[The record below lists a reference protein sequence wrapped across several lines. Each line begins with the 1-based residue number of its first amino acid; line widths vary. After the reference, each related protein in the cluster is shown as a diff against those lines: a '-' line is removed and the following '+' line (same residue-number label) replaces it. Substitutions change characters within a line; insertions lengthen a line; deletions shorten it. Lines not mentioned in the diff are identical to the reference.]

1 MKLSIAKSISWIASF
16 TLLFNLSSTALAKV
30 TVVTTLPSFADI
42 AKNVGGDEVN
52 AISLTR
58 GNQDPHFVD
67 AKPDLMLSLNKADL
81 LIRAGLGLE
90 DGWLPPLLT
99 GSRNSKIQNGSAGNL
114 DASSVMPLKDVPK
127 TPLDRAQGDVHP
139 GGNPHFMVDP
149 RNGII
154 LANAIVE
161 RLSKIEPSKAA
172 DFRKRADAFIADLK
186 KHIEQWDKELK
197 PFAGTTV
204 VTYHKSWIYFL
215 DWAHFKEAAT
225 VEPKPGIPP
234 SPEHVVQLIDLMKK
248 QKIKLILMEPFYPKG
263 VAQDVAQQTGAK
275 LLVLPVEVKGN
286 SEAKTYID
294 VFDQIIKQ
302 VKTALT
308 ASHS

>member
-1 MKLSIAKSISWIASF
+1 
-16 TLLFNLSSTALAKV
+16 V

-42 AKNVGGDEVN
+42 AKNVGGDDVN

-58 GNQDPHFVD
+58 GTQDPHFVD

-99 GSRNSKIQNGSAGNL
+99 GSRNGKIQNGTEGNL
-114 DASSVMPLKDVPK
+114 DASSIMPLKEVPK

-186 KHIEQWDKELK
+186 KHIEQWDKDLK
-197 PFAGTTV
+197 PFAGTSV

-263 VAQDVAQQTGAK
+263 VAQDIAQKTGAK
-275 LLVLPVEVKGN
+275 LLVLPAEVKGT
-286 SEAKTYID
+286 SDAKTYFD

-302 VKTALT
+302 VKSALS
-308 ASHS
+308 ASH

>member
-1 MKLSIAKSISWIASF
+1 MKRTVLRTSFLFAS
-16 TLLFNLSSTALAKV
+16 LAWALGMSSAAQAKV

-67 AKPDLMLSLNKADL
+67 AKPDLMLTLNKADL

-99 GSRNSKIQNGSAGNL
+99 GSRNGKILNGTDGNL
-114 DASSVMPLKDVPK
+114 DVSSAMVLKEVPK

-149 RNGII
+149 RNGIV
-154 LANAIVE
+154 LANAIAE
-161 RLSKIEPSKAA
+161 RLAKLDPGKAE
-172 DFRKRADAFIADLK
+172 DFRKRAAAYSADLK
-186 KHIEQWDKELK
+186 KHIEQWDKDLK
-197 PFAGTTV
+197 PFAGTQV

-215 DWAHFKEAAT
+215 DWTHFKEMGT

-234 SPEHVVQLIDLMKK
+234 SPEHVVQLIHLMKQ

-263 VAQDVAQQTGAK
+263 VAQDIAQQTGAK

-294 VFDQIIKQ
+294 VFDQIVKQIKA
-302 VKTALT
+302 AL
-308 ASHS
+308 AS

>member
-1 MKLSIAKSISWIASF
+1 MKRLPISLISTIAATAFSLSF
-16 TLLFNLSSTALAKV
+16 SSAALAKV
-30 TVVTTLPSFADI
+30 NVITTLPSFADI

-52 AISLTR
+52 AVSLTR
-58 GNQDPHFVD
+58 GTQDPHFVD

-90 DGWLPPLLT
+90 DGWLPPLLV
-99 GSRNSKIQNGSAGNL
+99 GSRNAKIQNGTEGNL

-127 TPLDRAQGDVHP
+127 SPLDRAQGDVHP
-139 GGNPHFMVDP
+139 GGNPHFMLDP
-149 RNGII
+149 RNGIT
-154 LANAIVE
+154 LANAIAE
-161 RLSKIEPSKAA
+161 RLAKLDPSKAE
-172 DFRKRADAFIADLK
+172 DFRKRAAAYGADLK

-197 PFAGTTV
+197 PFAGTSV

-234 SPEHVVQLIDLMKK
+234 SPEHVVQLIQSMKQ

-275 LLVLPVEVKGN
+275 LLVLPAEVKGN
-286 SEAKTYID
+286 SDAKTYVD
-294 VFDQIIKQ
+294 VFEQIIKQ
-302 VKTALT
+302 VKSTLS
-308 ASHS
+308 ASH

>member
-1 MKLSIAKSISWIASF
+1 
-16 TLLFNLSSTALAKV
+16 
-30 TVVTTLPSFADI
+30 
-42 AKNVGGDEVN
+42 
-52 AISLTR
+52 
-58 GNQDPHFVD
+58 
-67 AKPDLMLSLNKADL
+67 
-81 LIRAGLGLE
+81 
-90 DGWLPPLLT
+90 
-99 GSRNSKIQNGSAGNL
+99 
-114 DASSVMPLKDVPK
+114 
-127 TPLDRAQGDVHP
+127 
-139 GGNPHFMVDP
+139 MVDP

-186 KHIEQWDKELK
+186 KHIEQWDKDLK
-197 PFAGTTV
+197 PFAGTSV

-263 VAQDVAQQTGAK
+263 VAQDIAQKTGAK
-275 LLVLPVEVKGN
+275 LLVLPAEVKGT
-286 SEAKTYID
+286 SDAKTYFD

-302 VKTALT
+302 VKSALS
-308 ASHS
+308 ASH

>member
-1 MKLSIAKSISWIASF
+1 MKRTILRTS
-16 TLLFNLSSTALAKV
+16 LLFASLAWALSMPSAAQAKV
-30 TVVTTLPSFADI
+30 NVVTTLPSFADI

-67 AKPDLMLSLNKADL
+67 AKPDLMLTLNKADL

-99 GSRNSKIQNGSAGNL
+99 GSRNGKIQNGSEGNL
-114 DASSVMPLKDVPK
+114 DASSVMALKDVPK

-139 GGNPHFMVDP
+139 GGNPHYMVDP
-149 RNGII
+149 RNGIV
-154 LANAIVE
+154 LANAIAE
-161 RLSKIEPSKAA
+161 RLAKLEPKKAE
-172 DFRKRADAFIADLK
+172 DFRKRAAAYGADLK
-186 KHIEQWDKELK
+186 KHIDQWEKDLK
-197 PFAGTTV
+197 PFAGTPV
-204 VTYHKSWIYFL
+204 ITYHKSWIYFL
-215 DWAHFKEAAT
+215 DWAHFKEMGT

-234 SPEHVVQLIDLMKK
+234 SPEHVVQLIQLMKQ

-286 SEAKTYID
+286 ADAKTYVD
-294 VFDQIIKQ
+294 VFEQIVKQ
-302 VKTALT
+302 VKAALGT
-308 ASHS
+308 

>member
-1 MKLSIAKSISWIASF
+1 
-16 TLLFNLSSTALAKV
+16 V

-42 AKNVGGDEVN
+42 AKNVGGDDVKI
-52 AISLTR
+52 ISLTR

-90 DGWLPPLLT
+90 DGWLPPLLV
-99 GSRNSKIQNGSAGNL
+99 GSRNGKIQNGTDGNL
-114 DASSVMPLKDVPK
+114 DASSVMALKDVPK

-149 RNGII
+149 NNGIV
-154 LANAIVE
+154 LAKAIAD
-161 RLSKIEPSKAA
+161 RLSKLDPSKSA
-172 DFRKRADAFIADLK
+172 DFHKRADAYSADLK

-197 PFAGTTV
+197 PFAGTQV

-215 DWAHFKEAAT
+215 DWAHFNEVGT

-234 SPEHVVQLIDLMKK
+234 SPEHVVELINSMKR
-248 QKIKLILMEPFYPKG
+248 QNVKLILMEPFYPKG
-263 VAQDVAQQTGAK
+263 VTQDVAQKTGAK
-275 LLVLPVEVKGN
+275 LLVLPVEVNGN
-286 SEAKTYID
+286 AEAKTYID
-294 VFDQIIKQ
+294 VFEQIVRQ
-302 VKTALT
+302 VKAALT
-308 ASHS
+308 ASH

>member
-1 MKLSIAKSISWIASF
+1 MKRTVLRTSFLFAS
-16 TLLFNLSSTALAKV
+16 LAWALGMSSAAQAKV

-67 AKPDLMLSLNKADL
+67 AKPDLMLTLNKADL

-99 GSRNSKIQNGSAGNL
+99 GSRNGKILNGTDGNL
-114 DASSVMPLKDVPK
+114 DVSSAMVLKEVPK

-149 RNGII
+149 RNGIV
-154 LANAIVE
+154 LANAIAE
-161 RLSKIEPSKAA
+161 RLAKLDPGKAE
-172 DFRKRADAFIADLK
+172 DFRKRAAAYSADLK
-186 KHIEQWDKELK
+186 KHIEQWDKDLK
-197 PFAGTTV
+197 PFAGTQV

-215 DWAHFKEAAT
+215 DWAHFKEMGT

-234 SPEHVVQLIDLMKK
+234 SPEHVVQLIHLMKQ

-263 VAQDVAQQTGAK
+263 VAQDIAQQTGAK

-294 VFDQIIKQ
+294 VFDQIVKQIKA
-302 VKTALT
+302 AL
-308 ASHS
+308 AS

>member
-1 MKLSIAKSISWIASF
+1 MKRTVLRTSFLFAS
-16 TLLFNLSSTALAKV
+16 LAWALGMSSAAQAKV

-67 AKPDLMLSLNKADL
+67 AKPDLMLTLNKADL

-99 GSRNSKIQNGSAGNL
+99 GSRNGKILNGTDGNL
-114 DASSVMPLKDVPK
+114 DASSVMMLKEVPK

-149 RNGII
+149 RNGIV
-154 LANAIVE
+154 LANAIAE
-161 RLSKIEPSKAA
+161 RLAKLDPGKAE
-172 DFRKRADAFIADLK
+172 DFRKRAAAYGADLK

-197 PFAGTTV
+197 PFAGTQV

-215 DWAHFKEAAT
+215 DWAHFKEMGT

-234 SPEHVVQLIDLMKK
+234 SPEHVVQLIHLMKQ

-263 VAQDVAQQTGAK
+263 VAQDIAQQTGAK

-294 VFDQIIKQ
+294 VFDQIVKQIKA
-302 VKTALT
+302 AL
-308 ASHS
+308 AS